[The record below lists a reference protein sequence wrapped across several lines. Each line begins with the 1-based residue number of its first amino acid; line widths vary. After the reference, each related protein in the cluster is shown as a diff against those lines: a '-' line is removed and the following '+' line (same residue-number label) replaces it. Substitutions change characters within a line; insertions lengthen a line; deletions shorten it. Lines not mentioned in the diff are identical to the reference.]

1 LSLSLSVYLILGIF
15 KSLEILLP
23 DPQMTDNWLSTPNDN
38 YIFNGAAP
46 KLSMLSGLIADLA
59 AVRDFLDVQENT

>member
-1 LSLSLSVYLILGIF
+1 
-15 KSLEILLP
+15 
-23 DPQMTDNWLSTPNDN
+23 MTDNWLSTPNDN